1 MAKTPTLG
9 VFTMAA
15 TITIAD
21 VGPTAIT
28 YKFLEAGTA
37 ASPTTQDVLANL
49 TANGYGAGNV
59 LFDFLNTSVAD
70 ANAADA
76 LFNQRLDVFVRL
88 RTAVSGNSSY
98 PQFVVAGA
106 VSGSGVGAFRAT
118 LGILK
123 NANADTAEAYI
134 TIRVRHSIIS
144 LP

>member
-1 MAKTPTLG
+1 MAL
-9 VFTMAA
+9 

-28 YKFLEAGTA
+28 YKFAEDGTA
-37 ASPTTQDVLANL
+37 TAPATQDVLANL
-49 TANGYGAGNV
+49 TANSYGAGNP
-59 LFDFLNTSVAD
+59 LFAFLNTSVAD
-70 ANAADA
+70 ANAADE
-76 LFNQRLDVFVRL
+76 LFNQRLDVLVRL
-88 RTAVSGNSSY
+88 RTATSANNTY

-118 LGILK
+118 LGVFK
-123 NANADTAEAYI
+123 NANADTAEAYV